1 MKRFDQFIDGKW
13 VAPASKLYDT
23 LTNPYTGE
31 QWAHVARGGAADVNL
46 AVGAAEAALSGSWGA
61 FTPTERGAVLRRMGD
76 LLAERAEEFAT
87 AQVRE
92 NAKPIAET
100 LPQTRNASECL
111 YYYAGL
117 SDKIEGKVRSEEHT
131 SELQSLMR
139 ISY

>member
-23 LTNPYTGE
+23 LINPYTGE

-61 FTPTERGAVLRRMGD
+61 LPPTERGAVLRRMGD
-76 LLAERAEEFAT
+76 LLADRAAEFAT

-92 NAKPIAET
+92 IG
-100 LPQTRNASECL
+100 RASWRER
-111 YYYAGL
+111 GVT
-117 SDKIEGKVRSEEHT
+117 DG
-131 SELQSLMR
+131 
-139 ISY
+139 